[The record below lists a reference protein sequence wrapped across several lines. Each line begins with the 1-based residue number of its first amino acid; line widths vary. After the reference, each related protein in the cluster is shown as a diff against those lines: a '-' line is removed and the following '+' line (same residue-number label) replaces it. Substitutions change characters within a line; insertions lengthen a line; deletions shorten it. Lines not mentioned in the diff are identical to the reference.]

1 MKRVLVTGAAG
12 FLGEEIVNYFNNKKY
27 LVLAISHRNKKYF
40 NKRIIQ
46 KKIDL
51 TKKFKINFSPDLII
65 FGHVFNVESRIFDY
79 CKSNNILTANW
90 FIDSISKEFLN
101 GKKKINFMNLVN
113 KVDKT
118 FITSSP

>member
-65 FGHVFNVESRIFDY
+65 HCASKMPTRGHIGSKMYKDNIKMM
-79 CKSNNILTANW
+79 KSILQ
-90 FIDSISKEFLN
+90 L
-101 GKKKINFMNLVN
+101 
-113 KVDKT
+113 
-118 FITSSP
+118 